1 VDVVLELGKKRT
13 FASAL
18 DWPGWSRGGKDE
30 ASALQALFDHAHRYG
45 QAIQTASLGFELQ
58 RDVSAFV
65 VVERLEGNSG
75 TDFGAPNVAPSI
87 DASPVSDADL
97 QRFNALLQAFW
108 LSFDTTV
115 RAAEGKELRKGPRGG
130 GRDLE
135 RIIRHVLEAE
145 LAYLTQLGGKLKTED
160 KRADPRESFVP
171 LRAAILTSLE
181 AAARGEL
188 PRVGPR
194 GGLRWTPRFYV
205 RYSAWHILDHAWEI
219 EDRLL

>member
-1 VDVVLELGKKRT
+1 MDVALELGKKRT

-18 DWPGWSRGGKDE
+18 DWPGWCRSGKDE
-30 ASALQALFDHAHRYG
+30 ASALQALFDHALRYG
-45 QAIQTASLGFELQ
+45 QAIQTASLGFEPPENA
-58 RDVSAFV
+58 SAFV
-65 VVERLEGNSG
+65 VVERLQGNSG

-97 QRFNALLQAFW
+97 QRFKALLQAFW

-145 LAYLTQLGGKLKTED
+145 MAYLTQLGGKLKAED
-160 KRADPRESFVP
+160 KRSDPRKSFVP
-171 LRAAILTSLE
+171 LRAAILTNLD
-181 AAARGEL
+181 AASRGEL

-194 GGLRWTPRFYV
+194 GGLRWTPRFFV
-205 RYSAWHILDHAWEI
+205 RYSAWHILDHTWEI